1 MDLMTPE
8 NIKDLKEHNGFIYNT
23 RRGTAYFFSC
33 EALMAFLDKNGLSHV
48 IRAHEVQENGFQ
60 VKLILKSQDLFT
72 KPSGWRVKFSCNNVA
87 LSLFINMYLFTVYI
101 FFISER
107 ATSLKLS
114 KLEQTHCI

>member
-8 NIKDLKEHNGFIYNT
+8 NIKGLKEHNGFIYNT

-60 VKLILKSQDLFT
+60 VLKFNTIVLKSQHCS
-72 KPSGWRVKFSCNNVA
+72 PSHQDG
-87 LSLFINMYLFTVYI
+87 
-101 FFISER
+101 E
-107 ATSLKLS
+107 
-114 KLEQTHCI
+114 

>member
-1 MDLMTPE
+1 MTPE

-60 VKLILKSQDLFT
+60 VLKFINNTIVLKSQHCS
-72 KPSGWRVKFSCNNVA
+72 PSHQDG
-87 LSLFINMYLFTVYI
+87 
-101 FFISER
+101 E
-107 ATSLKLS
+107 
-114 KLEQTHCI
+114 

>member
-72 KPSGWRVKFSCNNVA
+72 KPSGWRVKCSCNNIA
-87 LSLFINMYLFTVYI
+87 LSHFINMYLFIYI
-101 FFISER
+101 FYIGEGYII
-107 ATSLKLS
+107 AAK
-114 KLEQTHCI
+114 